1 VGLIEGEGFAL
12 KCDSKEA
19 NFSFVIED
27 LFMKTNGGAE
37 VKTHTCLTWTLG
49 EEVPD

>member
-1 VGLIEGEGFAL
+1 MSLIEGEGFAL

-27 LFMKTNGGAE
+27 LFMKTSVGAE
-37 VKTHTCLTWTLG
+37 VKTHTYLTWAVG
-49 EEVPD
+49 EVTY